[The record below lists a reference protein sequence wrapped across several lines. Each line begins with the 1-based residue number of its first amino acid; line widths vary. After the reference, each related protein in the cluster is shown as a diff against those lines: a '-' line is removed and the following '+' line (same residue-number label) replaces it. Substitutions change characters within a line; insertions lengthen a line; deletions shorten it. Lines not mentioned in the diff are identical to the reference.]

1 MKKILISL
9 VSEQTIPNILIV
21 AHYKPDILW
30 FISTE
35 KSERERRTECIE
47 NTLRLKGLLPPTQ
60 DVEKIIVDQ
69 DSLTDCAQKIK
80 SLIGKIDSEVEY
92 ILNMTGGNKVMAIA
106 SYETFKESGQKINIG
121 YIPLGRNQFIQIF
134 PENKP
139 LLIHE
144 TKERLNLEEYLCS
157 YGFRIQNKPKL
168 QKIKSASLSRREVT
182 HWLTDNYEQIKGVLG
197 FLYKNLKDKRNAE
210 NYQLSATFDRD
221 LVSIEREMLGK
232 HGFDIK
238 DRQISKD
245 MSKDEIVYLT
255 GGWFEEY
262 VFNEVF
268 DLVQEGILDDAIPGI
283 TIESLSKVP
292 NELDIAFIK
301 ENVFYSLECKTLIG
315 SKTKDSTQ
323 EACPMCGKTQ
333 DDSEGK
339 DIIRDEVYKK
349 GAISTLLGKGEKRV
363 IICTTQSQINESL
376 TKRAQDY
383 GIEILTIEQVKNLKN
398 RLKERFEIRK

>member
-1 MKKILISL
+1 MKKILVSL
-9 VSEQTIPNILIV
+9 VSEQTIPNILI
-21 AHYKPDILW
+21 ASHYKPDILW

-106 SYETFKESGQKINIG
+106 AYETFKASGQKINIG

-139 LLIHE
+139 LIIVE
-144 TKERLNLEEYLCS
+144 IKERLYLEEYLCS
-157 YGFRIQNKPKL
+157 YGFRIKNKAKL
-168 QKIKSASLSRREVT
+168 LKIKSASPSNRGAT
-182 HWLTDNYEQIKGVLG
+182 HWLMNNYEQIKGVLG
-197 FLYKNLKDKRNAE
+197 FLYKNLKDNRKGE

-221 LVSIEREMLGK
+221 LVSIEREMLNK

-238 DRQISKD
+238 DRSINKD
-245 MSKDEIVYLT
+245 MKKDEIVYLT
-255 GGWFEEY
+255 GGWFEEFM
-262 VFNEVF
+262 FNEIYS
-268 DLVQEGILDDAIPGI
+268 LVQEGILDDVLPGI
-283 TIESLSKVP
+283 EIESLSKVP

-301 ENVFYSLECKTLIG
+301 ENVFYYLECKTLLG
-315 SKTKDSTQ
+315 SNTQ
-323 EACPMCGKTQ
+323 KSKQVPCPECGKTQ
-333 DDSEGK
+333 DDVGDK
-339 DIIRDEVYKK
+339 DIIREEVYKK
-349 GAISTLLGKGEKRV
+349 GAISTLLGKGERRAV
-363 IICTTQSQINESL
+363 ICTTLNQISESIL
-376 TKRAQDY
+376 TRAQDY
-383 GIEILTIEQVKNLKN
+383 GIEILSIDQVRNLKD
-398 RLKERFEIRK
+398 RLKERFR

>member
-9 VSEQTIPNILIV
+9 VSEQTIPNILIA

-35 KSERERRTECIE
+35 KSERDRRTECIE

-80 SLIGKIDSEVEY
+80 SLIGKINSEVEY

-106 SYETFKESGQKINIG
+106 AYETFKESGQKINIG

-139 LLIHE
+139 LKIDE
-144 TKERLNLEEYLCS
+144 IKERLNLEEYLRS
-157 YGFRIQNKPKL
+157 YGFRIQNEVKL
-168 QKIKSASLSRREVT
+168 QKIKSASLSRREAT

-197 FLYKNLKDKRNAE
+197 FLYKNLKDKRKDE
-210 NYQLSATFDRD
+210 NYQLSATFDRN

-268 DLVQEGILDDAIPGI
+268 DLVQEGILDDAMPGI

-301 ENVFYSLECKTLIG
+301 ENVFYYIECKTLLG
-315 SKTKDSTQ
+315 SNTQ
-323 EACPMCGKTQ
+323 KSKQVACPECGKTQ
-333 DDSEGK
+333 DDVGDK

-349 GAISTLLGKGEKRV
+349 GAISTLLGKGERRAM
-363 IICTTQSQINESL
+363 ICTTLNQISESIL
-376 TKRAQDY
+376 TRAHDY
-383 GIEILTIEQVKNLKN
+383 GIEILSVEQVKNLKD
-398 RLKERFEIRK
+398 RLKERFG